1 MVAVLAVNQDGG
13 MKNSYDGYGEEKEI
27 KYASLGDRA
36 IAVFIDSLIIGA
48 ILLCVFIPF
57 AVISYK
63 PTEFSFPP
71 FSEDIELIIEGFSS
85 FVYFTF
91 YEYRRGQTI
100 GKKWM
105 GIKVISEEG
114 NDLTLNSV
122 IIRNIFRFSGLLVLF
137 STVWGS
143 FCGFIWLLIDM
154 ILIWKMVKKQRILDM
169 LAHTVVIK
177 V

>member
-1 MVAVLAVNQDGG
+1 
-13 MKNSYDGYGEEKEI
+13 MKNSYEGYGEEKEI

-48 ILLCVFIPF
+48 ILLCIFIPL
-57 AVISYK
+57 
-63 PTEFSFPP
+63 EFSFPS
-71 FSEDIELIIEGFSS
+71 FSEDIELMIEGFAA

-91 YEYRRGQTI
+91 FEYRRGQTL
-100 GKKWM
+100 GKEWV

-137 STVWGS
+137 SILWGS
-143 FCGFIWLLIDM
+143 FCGFIWLLIAM
-154 ILIWKMVKKQRILDM
+154 ILI
-169 LAHTVVIK
+169 
-177 V
+177 